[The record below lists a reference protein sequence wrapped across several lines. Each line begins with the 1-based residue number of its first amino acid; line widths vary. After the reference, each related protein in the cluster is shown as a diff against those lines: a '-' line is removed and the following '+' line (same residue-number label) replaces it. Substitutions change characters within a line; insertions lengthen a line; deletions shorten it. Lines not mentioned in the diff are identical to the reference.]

1 MTICSVDLETYS
13 GTPIDAGVHRYVE
26 DPDFEILLIGY
37 AVDGGPVKV
46 IDLTDP
52 YRNWMD
58 VQEFSRLLRDPEV
71 LKTAYNAAFER
82 NCLASYFGAEMPPEE
97 WDDTM
102 IRAAELGLPGSLGAV
117 GAALGLPE
125 DKQKDA
131 IGKRLITYFCKPCK
145 PTKANG
151 GRTRNMPSDNPEKW
165 AQFIEYNRQDVVAE
179 MEIRKK
185 LIRYCLPQS
194 EHDLWCIDQRIN
206 DRGIRIDRQLVRN
219 VIRESEQYADALTAE
234 AKELTGL
241 DNPNS
246 LVQLKGW
253 LTERGVPV
261 ETLRKDDLGVLLARD
276 LPDDVRRVLEIRK
289 ELGKTSVK
297 KYKAMRD
304 AVCQDDRIRGLFRF
318 YGANR
323 TGRWAGRVVQPQNLA
338 RNSLE
343 DLDLAR
349 QMARAGNVESL
360 EMFFGG
366 LNSVFSEL
374 IRTAFIPSEGC
385 RFVVSDFS
393 AIEARVIAWL
403 AGESWRMRVFREGG
417 DIYCVS
423 ASRMFHVPVVKHGI
437 NGELRQKGK
446 IAELALGY
454 GGGVGA
460 MKAMDKSGSIPEEE
474 LPEIVQKWRDASP
487 SICKLWKRVEQAAA
501 RAIEEQRTVELP
513 RKVYDPARAREN
525 ETLMGAPRGSY
536 SDYFKE
542 EGGELR
548 FSYKDKILFIEL
560 PSGRKLAYQGVEY
573 KPNVRGMDAL
583 SYRGT
588 DQTTKQWVQIETWG
602 GKLVENIVQAIARD
616 CLAETM
622 RAVEG
627 AGYKIVMHVHDEI
640 IVDVPNG
647 DKKAL
652 ETICGIMA
660 RPVKWAPGLL
670 LRGDGYETNYYKKD

>member
-1 MTICSVDLETYS
+1 MRVLSVDLETYS
-13 GTPIDAGVHRYVE
+13 ATSLDTGVYRYAD

-37 AVDGGPVKV
+37 SFDGGPVTV
-46 IDLTDP
+46 HDCTQPGCWPRDLLDALTDP
-52 YRNWMD
+52 D
-58 VQEFSRLLRDPEV
+58 V

-82 NCLASYFGAEMPPEE
+82 NCFAAALEEEMPPEQ

-131 IGKRLITYFCKPCK
+131 AGKRLIKYFCEPCK

-151 GRTRNMPSDNPEKW
+151 GRTRNRPTDDPEKW

-179 MEIRKK
+179 MAIRTK
-185 LIRYCLPQS
+185 LLKYAMPQS
-194 EHDLWCIDQRIN
+194 EWDLWCIDQRIN
-206 DRGIRIDRQLVRN
+206 DRGIRIDRTLVRN
-219 VIRESEQYADALTAE
+219 VIREADQYTEELMAE
-234 AKELTGL
+234 AREITGL
-241 DNPNS
+241 ENPNS
-246 LVQLKGW
+246 VSQLKSYLESFSGPIVS
-253 LTERGVPV
+253 LN
-261 ETLRKDDLGVLLARD
+261 KDA
-276 LPDDVRRVLEIRK
+276 LPEIASKIHDEKALRVLRIRQ

-297 KYKAMRD
+297 KYQAMRD
-304 AVCQDDRIRGLFRF
+304 AVCTDDRIRGLFRF

-323 TGRWAGRVVQPQNLA
+323 TGRWAGRIVQPQNLA

-349 QMARAGNVESL
+349 QMARDGDTESL
-360 EMFFGG
+360 QLFFGG

-374 IRTAFIPSEGC
+374 IRTAFIPSPGC

-403 AGESWRMRVFREGG
+403 AGESWRMRVFRDGG
-417 DIYCVS
+417 DIYCAS
-423 ASRMFHVPVVKHGI
+423 ASQMFHVPVVKHGV

-460 MKAMDKSGSIPEEE
+460 MKAMDKAGSIPEEE
-474 LPEIVQKWRDASP
+474 LPGIVEKWREASP
-487 SICKLWKRVEQAAA
+487 SICKLWKRVEKAAA
-501 RAIEEQRTVELP
+501 TAVEEQRTVTLP
-513 RKVYDPARAREN
+513 RKVYDPERAREN
-525 ETLMGAPRGSY
+525 EALMGRPRNSF

-542 EGGELR
+542 EGGELQ
-548 FSYKDKILFIEL
+548 FSYKDKILFVEL
-560 PSGRKLAYQGVEY
+560 PSGRRLAYQGIEY

-583 SYRGT
+583 TYLGT
-588 DQTTKQWVQIETWG
+588 DQNTKQWVRIDTWG
-602 GKLVENIVQAIARD
+602 GKIVENIVQAIARD

-622 RAVEG
+622 RAVEA

-647 DKKAL
+647 DKQAL
-652 ETICGIMA
+652 ETISGIMA
-660 RPVKWAPGLL
+660 RPIKWAPGLL